1 MLDFQK
7 RKEKAEDISL
17 TLLFRWTA
25 LTLISLIL
33 DGVGGVVFENCG

>member
-7 RKEKAEDISL
+7 RKEKAEDIIL

-25 LTLISLIL
+25 LTLVGLIL
-33 DGVGGVVFENCG
+33 DGVGGVVFENGG